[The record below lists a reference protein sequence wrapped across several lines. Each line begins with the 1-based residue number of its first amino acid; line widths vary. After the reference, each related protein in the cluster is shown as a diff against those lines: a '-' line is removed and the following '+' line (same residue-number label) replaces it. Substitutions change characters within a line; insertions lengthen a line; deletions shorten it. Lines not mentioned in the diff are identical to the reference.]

1 MFNYTFAV
9 IFCVLFSV
17 NEINATMFCPV
28 HVLKSLIRCL
38 LDTKIQP
45 FLEMNGLSMK
55 TFSHRL
61 QCAKKADCTP
71 LIPDKNIRLVKNF
84 AECMTTLS
92 LSLSS
97 WRLVVSKVYLEKLAH
112 IHEKKC
118 RENLALTL
126 PFYLHH
132 YYLPLLGQNNIQQPT

>member
-1 MFNYTFAV
+1 MLKYSLN
-9 IFCVLFSV
+9 IFIFLMISV

-28 HVLKSLIRCL
+28 YFLKSLIRCL

-45 FLEMNGLSMK
+45 FLEMNGLSMN
-55 TFSHRL
+55 TFSQRL

-97 WRLVVSKVYLEKLAH
+97 WKLVVSKVYLEKLAH
-112 IHEKKC
+112 INEKKC

-132 YYLPLLGQNNIQQPT
+132 YYLPLLGQNNIQ

>member
-1 MFNYTFAV
+1 M
-9 IFCVLFSV
+9 ISV
-17 NEINATMFCPV
+17 NEINATMFCLV
-28 HVLKSLIRCL
+28 YFLKSLIRCL

-45 FLEMNGLSMK
+45 FLEMNGFSMK
-55 TFSHRL
+55 TFSQRL

-97 WRLVVSKVYLEKLAH
+97 WRLVVSKVYLEKLTH

-132 YYLPLLGQNNIQQPT
+132 YYLPLLGQNNIQ

>member
-1 MFNYTFAV
+1 MFKCSLT
-9 IFCVLFSV
+9 IFIFVMISV

-28 HVLKSLIRCL
+28 HALKSLIRCL
-38 LDTKIQP
+38 LDTKIEP

-55 TFSHRL
+55 TFSQRL

-97 WRLVVSKVYLEKLAH
+97 WKLVVSKVYLEKLTH
-112 IHEKKC
+112 INEKKC

>member
-9 IFCVLFSV
+9 LFCVLFSV
-17 NEINATMFCPV
+17 HEINATMFCPV

-45 FLEMNGLSMK
+45 FLEMNGLSMN
-55 TFSHRL
+55 TFSQRL
-61 QCAKKADCTP
+61 QCANKADCTP

-92 LSLSS
+92 LSLS
-97 WRLVVSKVYLEKLAH
+97 
-112 IHEKKC
+112 
-118 RENLALTL
+118 
-126 PFYLHH
+126 
-132 YYLPLLGQNNIQQPT
+132 LGQGIKNDQRCNMILLTVGRTRNIKSSEIK